1 LKRAYER
8 AQSMAK
14 EGVVSR
20 AVEDDAQRAYE
31 LAVNKQSIAQAK
43 PGCV

>member
-14 EGVVSR
+14 EGVVR
-20 AVEDDAQRAYE
+20 ARLKMTRNAHMNW
-31 LAVNKQSIAQAK
+31 L
-43 PGCV
+43 